1 MDPPKT
7 QKKKQTG
14 SQRVLL
20 RGEYLNFDLLD
31 GDMARMMGIC
41 HTRRRATPVPPP
53 TRPLFRLVC
62 PLLPVYTGT
71 LICLSLALV
80 TE

>member
-31 GDMARMMGIC
+31 GDDGTDDGDMP
-41 HTRRRATPVPPP
+41 HPPAGHSRPAAHSP
-53 TRPLFRLVC
+53 TF
-62 PLLPVYTGT
+62 
-71 LICLSLALV
+71 
-80 TE
+80 